1 MAQQGKVKGGGGGL
15 VLKALIWLLLLG
27 GVVGA
32 VVWYS
37 RQEIEYEVTTALIE
51 RGAVEETVAA
61 ISSGAVMPEDRA
73 MVAAGTMGVIEAVHV
88 EEGQQV
94 QAGDLL
100 VELQHAELDAQVEV
114 AKANLV
120 AAESRL
126 AQAKVGAELSREVSS
141 TRVGQADAQIDA
153 ARADYGRMKAL
164 LEQNAISKSEME
176 KVTLALRVAEET
188 ANAAVAGRKEDQ
200 LREGDVTSAESM
212 LLQLNAAIRAAE
224 AARDRCF
231 VKAPINGVVAKI
243 NLRKGEATAMGVPLL
258 QLVDT
263 SQRYIEAPFDEAN
276 AAQIRVGEVARIEI
290 DAYPDQE
297 FAGEVTYVSP
307 VIIPNMDLSRT
318 FTVKV
323 KINEDIEKFTIGMSA
338 CGTIIAQRKED
349 VLKVPT
355 ESLVREE
362 YCYIVEN
369 GRAVKREIA
378 LGIGNWEFKEVTGG
392 LSGGETIIT
401 SMAVKG
407 LEDGVKVKPVAEL
420 ALK

>member
-1 MAQQGKVKGGGGGL
+1 MAQQGNVKGGAGTF
-15 VLKALIWLLLLG
+15 VLKAVIWLAILG
-27 GVVGA
+27 GIGSGVY
-32 VVWYS
+32 WYAS
-37 RQEIEYEVTTALIE
+37 QELEYEVTTATIE
-51 RGAVEETVAA
+51 LGAVEETVAA

-73 MVAAGTMGVIEAVHV
+73 MVAASTMGVIEAVHV
-88 EEGQQV
+88 EEGQTV

-120 AAESRL
+120 AAQSRL
-126 AQAKVGAELSREVSS
+126 AQAKLGAELSREVSQ
-141 TRVGQADAQIDA
+141 TRVGQASAQRDA
-153 ARADYGRMKAL
+153 AQADQSRMKAL

-176 KVTLALRVAEET
+176 KINLALRVAQET
-188 ANAAVAGRKEDQ
+188 QNAATAGKKEDL
-200 LREGDVTSAESM
+200 LRDQDVISAESM
-212 LLQLNAAIRAAE
+212 LLQLEAGIKAAE

-290 DAYPDQE
+290 DAYPERE

-323 KINEDIEKFTIGMSA
+323 KINEDVEKFTIGMSA
-338 CGTIIAQRKED
+338 SVTIIAQRKEG
-349 VLKVPT
+349 VVKIPS

-362 YCYIVEN
+362 YCFLVEN
-369 GRAVKREIA
+369 GRAVRRDVK
-378 LGIGNWEFKEVTGG
+378 LGIGNWEFKEVTEG
-392 LSGGETIIT
+392 LKGGETIIT
-401 SMAVKG
+401 SIAVKG
-407 LEDGVKVKPVAEL
+407 LDDEVKVKPVAEL